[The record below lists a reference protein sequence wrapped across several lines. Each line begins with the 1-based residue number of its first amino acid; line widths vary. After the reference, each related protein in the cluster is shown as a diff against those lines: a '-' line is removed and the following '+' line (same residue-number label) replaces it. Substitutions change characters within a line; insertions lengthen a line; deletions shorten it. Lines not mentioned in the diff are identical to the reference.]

1 MPTMN
6 KLNTSS
12 SAAVRSSRL
21 ARLASVALLL
31 GGVAAGAMAQTYKVV
46 GPDGKVTYTD

>member
-6 KLNTSS
+6 ILNTSFT
-12 SAAVRSSRL
+12 AAVRSSRL
-21 ARLASVALLL
+21 ARVATVALLL

-46 GPDGKVTYTD
+46 GPDGQVT